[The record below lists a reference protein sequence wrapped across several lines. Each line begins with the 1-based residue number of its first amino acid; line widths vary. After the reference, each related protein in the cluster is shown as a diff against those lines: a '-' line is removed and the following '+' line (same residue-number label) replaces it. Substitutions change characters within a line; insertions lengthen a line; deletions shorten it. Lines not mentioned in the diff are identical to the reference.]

1 MIKMIHKHDT
11 HKILEEV
18 PVTARRQSSVH
29 SSLLPFPCLPV
40 GNDNGEDWTKS
51 CRLAVRIAF
60 LMLLM
65 GNVSR
70 EDWTKFRQ
78 ASKDDKD
85 DTNALK
91 IINKMMHIRFWRKFR
106 KQLVGKFW
114 YKPLC
119 SSFLGYCKE
128 MTAERIGPNFADDLL
143 PVLS

>member
-1 MIKMIHKHDT
+1 MKKMIHKHDT
-11 HKILEEV
+11 DKILEEV

-40 GNDNGEDWTKS
+40 GNDSGEDWTKS

-65 GNVSR
+65 RNVSR

-85 DTNALK
+85 DTNVLK
-91 IINKMMHIRFWRKFR
+91 IINKDDAHKILEEIPETSRR
-106 KQLVGKFW
+106 QILV
-114 YKPLC
+114 
-119 SSFLGYCKE
+119 
-128 MTAERIGPNFADDLL
+128 
-143 PVLS
+143 